1 MRRKTVP
8 IPETI
13 LKQKADA
20 AFIAIL
26 DDWQEEAA
34 MAIDSAKMEL
44 VSHTPPIFK
53 TATWIGLGLS
63 SVTDLAPVP
72 KAIATVADII
82 SKHSM
87 HIFAV
92 NAMVSGLHAIYKD
105 YAKKINSLLGVH
117 YTKIKKALIYGT
129 KQLEAL
135 YPITPL
141 AKKAVAQV
149 VEVASRRQ
157 NESDMDDKLALAYL
171 KSLILEGEIL
181 DTKDSSIGDRIQTSV
196 TDISR
201 KVKNVYE
208 GSKFGFGWDSLYT
221 MDYSKQL
228 DCGRNWIDPFTG
240 QTTSCHPSYNLV
252 SRGGPG
258 PGFQHDTHN
267 SQEFDELLVNIWK
280 YDVQFKNS
288 FGPHDYA
295 YARINPNAKTVMQV
309 MEEATNSNLE
319 GSKKRLLEVEPEV
332 WNRVMKVS
340 KGQPF

>member
-1 MRRKTVP
+1 MP
-8 IPETI
+8 ISETI
-13 LKQKADA
+13 LKQRADD

-34 MAIDSAKMEL
+34 KAIDSAKMEL
-44 VSHTPPIFK
+44 VSHTPPAFK
-53 TATWIGLGLS
+53 TATWISLGLS
-63 SVTDLAPVP
+63 SATNLAPVS

-82 SKHSM
+82 SNHSM

-92 NAMVSGLHAIYKD
+92 NAMVDGLHSLYKD

-117 YTKIKKALIYGT
+117 HTRIKKALIYGT

-141 AKKAVAQV
+141 AKRAVAQV
-149 VEVASRRQ
+149 VEVASRRL
-157 NESDMDDKLALAYL
+157 NEPEINEKKLLAYL
-171 KSLILEGEIL
+171 KLLILDGEIL
-181 DTKDSSIGDRIQTSV
+181 DTRENSIGDRIQAGV
-196 TDISR
+196 ADMSR

-208 GSKFGFGWDSLYT
+208 GSKFGFGWDSLYM

-240 QTTSCHPSYNLV
+240 QTASCHPSYNLV

-258 PGFQHDTHN
+258 PGFQQDFHK
-267 SQEFDELLVNIWK
+267 SKEFDHLLVNIWK
-280 YDVQFKNS
+280 YDVKFRDAL
-288 FGPHDYA
+288 GPHDCA
-295 YARINPNAKTVMQV
+295 FVRINPNAKTVIQI
-309 MEEATNSNLE
+309 MEEAMNSNLE
-319 GSKKRLLEVEPEV
+319 GSKKRLLKIEPEV
-332 WNRVMKVS
+332 WSRVMKAS